1 MLVGVLPF
9 QDEDQQQVL
18 QNIVKREILEWKY
31 LKTILDADSVDIIET
46 LLKTHP
52 QQRPTIQQI
61 KQHQFFQSID
71 FDKIFDIPPPINPY
85 NKPSKNIS

>member
-46 LLKTHP
+46 LLRTHP

-71 FDKIFDIPPPINPY
+71 FDKIFDIPPPRNPY